1 MFCRF
6 CGAEIK
12 EGETKCPSCNRS
24 LTTGIKKSKH
34 EKKEKEKMKTS
45 KKILIGVI
53 STLVVILAIS
63 IGALVYYIK
72 SPAREIYMD
81 IEEGNYQTVNRLY
94 YSDVKGNFLQ
104 EKILNYLLV
113 NQIDRTVEQFKNGE
127 IDYTQTTNKL
137 TAIGSVGVNEI
148 TKKTEEN
155 VESLNNLNTS
165 MTAYEQAEAFYEQGN
180 YQEAMEEYKK
190 VIEDDSNYE
199 EAQKKIEECVNKYK
213 ESIASQ
219 TENLE
224 TEEDYEK
231 ALQVMEIAVGVLSDD
246 EEMKDRQTAIQN
258 EYANFLK
265 TEALSEGTQY
275 IADGNYT
282 EAFACLQKALEKN
295 PNDSELKNM
304 QETAQNSYFE
314 NLDAQVNSFLE
325 AEEYDSAE
333 SILEEARVLFPDN
346 EKIAELSQNVSNAR
360 PVMLSTIKVSD
371 SYQYA
376 TSGKLTINEDVV
388 GNIYDPENLFSLSS
402 STADKQGYATYYLNG
417 QYTRMCGTLAV
428 SDDSQKNA
436 SGRFTVYDETGN
448 VLYDLNNI
456 LRISEP
462 IEFEV
467 DLGNTKWVTIAV
479 TNTKD
484 YSYGGNEFKVLVAN
498 TVLYKN

>member
-34 EKKEKEKMKTS
+34 EKKEKKKMKTS

-81 IEEGNYQTVNRLY
+81 IEEGNYQTVSRLY

-104 EKILNYLLV
+104 EQILNYLLV

-137 TAIGSVGVNEI
+137 TAIGSVGVDEI

-165 MTAYEQAEAFYEQGN
+165 MTAYEQAEVFYEQGN

-190 VIEDDSNYE
+190 VIEDDVNNE

-224 TEEDYEK
+224 TEEDY
-231 ALQVMEIAVGVLSDD
+231 
-246 EEMKDRQTAIQN
+246 
-258 EYANFLK
+258 
-265 TEALSEGTQY
+265 
-275 IADGNYT
+275 
-282 EAFACLQKALEKN
+282 
-295 PNDSELKNM
+295 
-304 QETAQNSYFE
+304 
-314 NLDAQVNSFLE
+314 
-325 AEEYDSAE
+325 
-333 SILEEARVLFPDN
+333 
-346 EKIAELSQNVSNAR
+346 
-360 PVMLSTIKVSD
+360 
-371 SYQYA
+371 
-376 TSGKLTINEDVV
+376 
-388 GNIYDPENLFSLSS
+388 
-402 STADKQGYATYYLNG
+402 
-417 QYTRMCGTLAV
+417 
-428 SDDSQKNA
+428 
-436 SGRFTVYDETGN
+436 
-448 VLYDLNNI
+448 
-456 LRISEP
+456 
-462 IEFEV
+462 
-467 DLGNTKWVTIAV
+467 
-479 TNTKD
+479 
-484 YSYGGNEFKVLVAN
+484 
-498 TVLYKN
+498 